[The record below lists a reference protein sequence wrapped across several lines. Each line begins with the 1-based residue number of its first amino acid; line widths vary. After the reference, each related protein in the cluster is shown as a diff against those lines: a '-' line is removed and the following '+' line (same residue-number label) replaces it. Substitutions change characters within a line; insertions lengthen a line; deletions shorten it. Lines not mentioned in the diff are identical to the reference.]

1 MERRQ
6 TSLRNPNA
14 VAKSGNLVPVLR
26 QKSPLSGWAQF
37 GIRVGLLLALLAF
50 IVAVHWIERDAFVDQ
65 ADGEMSFADV
75 IYFTMISATTTGYG
89 DIVPVTERARLF
101 DALVVTPARIFFIL
115 ILAGTAYTF
124 VIKRT
129 WDNFLMRRLQRTLTD
144 HIVCAGYGTSG
155 GEAVDELIARGED
168 PRKIVV
174 VDTNPESIAKA
185 ERMGCIVLQGD
196 ATRDETLEA
205 VRLRQAATMIISAGR
220 DDTSILICLTARHL
234 CPDLP
239 ISLAVRAE
247 DNEFPARA
255 AGATTVINP
264 TSFAGLLLAGSAH
277 GAGISDYLADL
288 ASATGRVR
296 LHERVIEPFEVGKPL
311 KDVAIGLGVRILRD
325 GRSVG
330 FWEEGANDLQA
341 GDRIIEIIPGFAFP
355 PCKTS

>member
-6 TSLRNPNA
+6 PRQLPPATSRTLPQ
-14 VAKSGNLVPVLR
+14 VPLLR

-37 GIRVGLLLALLAF
+37 AIRVGLLFALLGF
-50 IVAVHWIERDAFVDQ
+50 IIAVHWIERDSFVDN
-65 ADGEMSFADV
+65 ADGELSFADV

-124 VIKRT
+124 VIKRS
-129 WDNFLMRRLQRTLTD
+129 WDTYLMRRLQRTLTD
-144 HIVCAGYGTSG
+144 HIVVAGYGTSG

-174 VDTNPESIAKA
+174 IDQNPESIAKA
-185 ERMGCIVLQGD
+185 ERLGCIVLQAD
-196 ATRDETLEA
+196 ATRDETMEA
-205 VRLRQAATMIISAGR
+205 VRLRQASTMIISAGR

-234 CPDLP
+234 CPKLQ
-239 ISLAVRAE
+239 ISMAVRAE

-255 AGATTVINP
+255 AGANTVINP

-277 GAGISDYLADL
+277 GAGIADYMADL

-296 LHERVIEPFEVGKPL
+296 LHEREIEPFEAGKSL
-311 KDVAIGLGVRILRD
+311 SEVAIGLGVRILRD
-325 GRSVG
+325 GKSIG
-330 FWEEGANDLQA
+330 FWEEGAKALQQ
-341 GDRIIEIIPGFAFP
+341 GDHIIEIIPGFAFP
-355 PCKTS
+355 PCNTGT

>member
-1 MERRQ
+1 MERKPRLGSQ
-6 TSLRNPNA
+6 IPL
-14 VAKSGNLVPVLR
+14 LR

-37 GIRVGLLLALLAF
+37 GIRVGLLFALLAF
-50 IVAVHWIERDAFVDQ
+50 IVAVHWIDRESFVDSV
-65 ADGEMSFADV
+65 DGEISFADV

-89 DIVPVTERARLF
+89 DIVPVTEEARLF

-129 WDNFLMRRLQRTLTD
+129 WDTYLMRRLQRTLSG
-144 HIVCAGYGTSG
+144 HIVVAGYGTSG

-174 VDTNPESIAKA
+174 IDQNPESIAKA
-185 ERMGCIVLQGD
+185 ERLGCIVLQAD
-196 ATRDETLEA
+196 ATRDETMEA
-205 VRLRQAATMIISAGR
+205 VRLRQANTMIISAGR

-234 CPDLP
+234 CPKLH

-277 GAGISDYLADL
+277 GAGIADYLADL

-296 LHERVIEPFEVGKPL
+296 LHEREIENFEIGKPL
-311 KDVAIGLGVRILRD
+311 SEVAIGLGVRILRNNKAI
-325 GRSVG
+325 G
-330 FWEEGANDLQA
+330 FWEEGAKKLET

-355 PCKTS
+355 PCN